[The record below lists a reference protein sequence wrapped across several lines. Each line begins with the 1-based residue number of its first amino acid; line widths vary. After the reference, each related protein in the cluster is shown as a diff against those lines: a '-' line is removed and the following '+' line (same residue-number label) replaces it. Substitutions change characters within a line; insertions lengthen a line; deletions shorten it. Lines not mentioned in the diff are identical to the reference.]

1 MKMRLLS
8 MFLLALMGL
17 VGNLTA
23 MAQVPEPTGQ
33 WKFENPADLMAAS
46 KGSLILTPAVMGDH
60 SITTA
65 TVADAGITVA
75 DGPTAGSPAIFMP
88 STAALKVERAEG
100 AEATSN
106 YTILMDMMLPNAYAY
121 DGLLQTNAAN
131 NNDGDVF
138 VSKHTIGIN
147 ALDGYHG
154 SIRSGLWY
162 RIVMTYSDN
171 TFKIYV
177 NGQKVMDCD
186 KVTSRWEIDPWGFYL
201 HCDED
206 GEMSDALISEVAF
219 WETPLTDEQVAAMGS
234 LTVYPWITSVSQI
247 QEGDQFYLFSD
258 RIIFKGSTT
267 GKPKAM
273 STIQSDYVSNWGE
286 QYVYWGDLKKD
297 EDGYIWTAEK
307 VGEQW
312 AFLNKENNQY
322 LGNMNEG
329 EADVIFSATPVGYTL
344 TDLAEGEGCFYMTNE
359 ESEHS
364 LHVQGYLR
372 SDRGNNS
379 LSKQEVGDDN
389 YSDDV
394 ATAGYPGRWRLVKV
408 NGEAPEEKVKEIA
421 TAEDFNA
428 FAEAIN
434 SGKQID
440 GVLTASID
448 LGDNFVMVG
457 TSESPFTG
465 NFNGQGYSITYN
477 LKSVGDYGGLFSFV
491 DGATILNTYV
501 KGSAIV
507 QGIHFGALMGYAT
520 GTILVENVVTNV
532 DIAGDRSGVTGDG
545 GMIGRLEGP
554 VTFNNCGTRGSMGNK
569 GTSMYCGFVAYA
581 GNGSSVLNNCYTAC
595 SLTEGTAT
603 DYCYTFCRGTLQ
615 LNNCYYLNAIGE
627 VQGKPVTEE
636 QFASGELCFE
646 LNGNQEVIAWTQEL
660 GTDPV
665 PIPNVLG
672 PQVYAVGT
680 VRCDGAEL
688 PDSPIIFT
696 NTKGEITKPDHQYGE
711 DGFCTVCGSVI
722 QDEDGCYLI
731 GNVQQFSWLVNKVSE
746 GGTDSNVL
754 LTADID
760 LTEAGNLMIGT
771 EANKY
776 AGTFDGQGH
785 TITYNYAEVNDK
797 WRGLFA
803 FVSGATIRNLYVQGS
818 AVVTNIHYGAL
829 IGYAEGKV
837 LVENV
842 ITNVDITGK
851 RSGVTGDGGML
862 GANYANITFN
872 NCATLGKMG
881 YEGSSMYSSFSAW
894 SNGSSSTTLN
904 NCYSLCELTEGTGTG
919 NCFTLTHQS
928 GTNTINNC
936 YYLNVIGKVI
946 DGDQSQVTAEEVANG
961 ALCAKLGAGWY
972 QNIGEDAY
980 PVLDKTHGI
989 VKEISEAGY
998 ATMYIADAV
1007 DAPEGVEVY
1016 TGSVNDDKLT
1026 LNAVEGT
1033 VPAWEPV
1040 VLKGAAGFYS
1050 FKPAA
1055 GVENSET
1062 AEFSAMGF
1070 DNAEELSTITVGDVD
1085 INFSVGSGTT
1095 TPKYYTSGNAAR
1107 LYGGNVLS
1115 VYALGQPITKIE
1127 FKFNN
1132 NAPTDK
1138 DAVFN
1143 TGEFDFKTYTWTGN
1157 AETVTLTRN
1166 ANSGHYRVASMI
1178 VTYAGQLPN
1187 IEGND
1192 LTGTDEDIEA
1202 AGKYVLAKP
1211 EGKPVGFYMADKGTI
1226 KAGKA
1231 YLQIRDGIDVKAF
1244 YFNEDAETGIESLTP
1259 ALSEGEGAIYNLSGQ
1274 RISKLQKGINIVNGK
1289 KILK

>member
-1 MKMRLLS
+1 MKKGLLT
-8 MFLLALMGL
+8 MFLLALISMA
-17 VGNLTA
+17 GNNVTV
-23 MAQVPEPTGQ
+23 MAQTPEPSGQ
-33 WKFENPADLMAAS
+33 WTFSNPDDLMAAS
-46 KGSLILTPAVMGDH
+46 KGNLILVPAVMGTK
-60 SITTA
+60 SIAPA
-65 TVADAGITVA
+65 TVAEAGITVA
-75 DGPTAGSPAIFMP
+75 DGPTAESAAIFLP
-88 STAALKVERAEG
+88 ATTALKVERAEG
-100 AEATSN
+100 AEVTSN
-106 YTILMDMMLPNAYAY
+106 YTIMMDIMVPDAYSY
-121 DGLLQTNAAN
+121 DGLLQTNAN
-131 NNDGDVF
+131 NTNDGELF
-138 VSKHTIGIN
+138 ISKRKVGISV
-147 ALDGYHG
+147 LGGYYG
-154 SIRSGLWY
+154 RFMEDLWY
-162 RIVMTYSDN
+162 RVVMTCADGA
-171 TFKIYV
+171 FKVYL
-177 NGQKVMDCD
+177 NGEKVLDYA
-186 KVTSRWEIDPWGFYL
+186 TTNARFEIDPWGFYL

-206 GEMSDALISEVAF
+206 GEMSDTYISEIAY
-219 WETPLTDEQVAAMGS
+219 WETPLSDEQVTAMGS
-234 LTVYPWITSVSQI
+234 LTTLPWITDVNKI
-247 QEGDQFYLFSD
+247 EEGAQYFIVSD
-258 RIIFKGSTT
+258 RLKFAGDKT
-267 GKPKAM
+267 GLPKAM
-273 STIQSDYVSNWGE
+273 SSVQESYEINWGD
-286 QYVYWGDLKKD
+286 QYVYWGDLQKD
-297 EDGYIWTAEK
+297 AGDGYIWTAEK
-307 VGEQW
+307 VGDQW
-312 AFLNKENNQY
+312 AFLNKEKGQY
-322 LGNMNEG
+322 LGNMGEG

-344 TDLAEGEGCFYMTNE
+344 TDLKEGAGRFFFTND

-364 LHVQGYLR
+364 PHVQGYLMGTR
-372 SDRGNNS
+372 PNNS
-379 LSKQEVGDDN
+379 LAKQPVGDDDYN
-389 YSDDV
+389 DDV
-394 ATAGYPGRWRLVKV
+394 AFQGYPGRWRLMPV
-408 NGEAPEEKVKEIA
+408 NASAPEEKVKEIA

-465 NFNGQGYSITYN
+465 HFNGQGYSITYN

-520 GTILVENVVTNV
+520 GTVLVENVVTNV

-581 GNGSSVLNNCYTAC
+581 GNGSSVLNNCYTSC

-627 VQGKPVTEE
+627 VQGKPFTED

-646 LNGNQEVIAWTQEL
+646 LNGNQKVITWTQEL

-688 PDSPIIFT
+688 PDNPIIFS

-731 GNVQQFSWLVNKVSE
+731 GNVEQFSWLVNKVSE

-771 EANKY
+771 EANEY
-776 AGTFDGQGH
+776 AGIFDGQGH
-785 TITYNYAEVNDK
+785 TITYNYEVKDK

-803 FVSGATIRNLYVQGS
+803 FVNGATIRNLQVEGS
-818 AVVTNIHYGAL
+818 AYVTQIHYGAL
-829 IGYAEGKV
+829 IGRAYGNV

-842 ITNVDITGK
+842 ITNVDITGAMK
-851 RSGVTGDGGML
+851 QVTGDGGML

-946 DGDQSQVTAEEVANG
+946 DGDQTQVTAEEVANG

-1016 TGSVNDDKLT
+1016 TGSVNGDKLT

-1070 DNAEELSTITVGDVD
+1070 ENAEELSTITVGDVD
-1085 INFSVGSGTT
+1085 INFGIGSGTT

-1107 LYGGNVLS
+1107 LYGGNVLT

-1132 NAPTDK
+1132 NAPTEK

-1143 TGEFDFKTYTWTGN
+1143 TGEFDFETYTWTGN

-1166 ANSGHYRVASMI
+1166 ATSGHYRVASMI

-1192 LTGTDEDIEA
+1192 LIGTDEDIEA
-1202 AGKYVLAKP
+1202 AGKFVLAKP
-1211 EGKPVGFYMADKGTI
+1211 EGKEVGFYLANTGTI

-1231 YLQIRDGIDVKAF
+1231 YLEGAVGVKAF
-1244 YFNEDAETGIESLTP
+1244 YFNEEAETAIEYLEEKED
-1259 ALSEGEGAIYNLSGQ
+1259 AGAIYDLSG
-1274 RISKLQKGINIVNGK
+1274 RRVNKALKGIYIINGK
-1289 KILK
+1289 KVLK